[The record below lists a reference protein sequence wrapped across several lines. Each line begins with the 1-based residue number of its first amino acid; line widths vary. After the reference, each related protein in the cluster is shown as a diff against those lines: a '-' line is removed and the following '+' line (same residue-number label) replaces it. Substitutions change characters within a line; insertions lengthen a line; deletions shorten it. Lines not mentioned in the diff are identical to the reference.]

1 MFQGCG
7 SRDCR
12 ALKGSGDGVIRY
24 VMCYGALDIIAVFI
38 VIVIVNNTIALGELS
53 YVWPGIRL
61 VRVLGLKRK
70 G

>member
-1 MFQGCG
+1 
-7 SRDCR
+7 
-12 ALKGSGDGVIRY
+12 
-24 VMCYGALDIIAVFI
+24 MCYGALDIIAVFI